1 MFVRTK
7 DKEARHGSAFA
18 GEMIAQSPKRPSAYD
33 PYVEDTNLANLTTF
47 WVRVSPKILDTWKVK
62 D

>member
-7 DKEARHGSAFA
+7 DKEDRYGSAFA
-18 GEMIAQSPKRPSAYD
+18 GEKIMQTPKRPSAYD
-33 PYVEDTNLANLTTF
+33 PYVEDTNLAHLTAF
-47 WVRVSPKILDTWKVK
+47 WVRVSPKILDTWKVE

>member
-7 DKEARHGSAFA
+7 AGEARYGGAFA
-18 GEMIAQSPKRPSAYD
+18 GERIMQTPKRPSAYD
-33 PYVEDTNLANLTTF
+33 PYVKDTDLAHLTAF
-47 WVRVSPKILDTWKVK
+47 WVRVSPKILDTWKVE